1 MTEMA
6 GAAAA
11 KAGVQAARLVQG
23 AASPY
28 VMVKHGRRE
37 DRAAAYDR
45 FIAACVPIFHSGELD
60 QTRVTEMYTA
70 LLAIELR
77 APAKVR
83 AAAHQLFERLVGPFG
98 LKWTIWQVDE
108 GGPSQVEEDEELAE
122 AIAESHRAELEALEE
137 GELRPHSTPYLPPD
151 AIRSSEAFRDALD
164 AFTRTA
170 REDVTSRWWHALLT
184 PWGKRWWTTRH

>member
-6 GAAAA
+6 AAAAA

-45 FIAACVPIFHSGELD
+45 FIAACVPLFHNGELD
-60 QTRVTEMYTA
+60 QTRVTEMHTA

-83 AAAHQLFERLVGPFG
+83 AAAHQLFERLVGAFG
-98 LKWTIWQVDE
+98 LEWTIWEVEE
-108 GGPSQVEEDEELAE
+108 GGSFQVEQDEELAE
-122 AIAESHRAELEALEE
+122 AIAESQRAELGAQEE
-137 GELRPHSTPYLPPD
+137 GERRPRITPYVPSD
-151 AIRSSEAFRDALD
+151 AIRSSEAFRIALCVHEY
-164 AFTRTA
+164 R
-170 REDVTSRWWHALLT
+170 S
-184 PWGKRWWTTRH
+184 

>member
-6 GAAAA
+6 AAAAA
-11 KAGVQAARLVQG
+11 KAGVQAVRLVQG

-45 FIAACVPIFHSGELD
+45 FIAACVPIFHNGELD

-83 AAAHQLFERLVGPFG
+83 AAAHQLFERLVGAFG
-98 LKWTIWQVDE
+98 LEWTIWEVEE
-108 GGPSQVEEDEELAE
+108 GGPFQVEQDEELAE
-122 AIAESHRAELEALEE
+122 AIAESQRAELEAQEE
-137 GELRPHSTPYLPPD
+137 AERRPRITPYVPPD
-151 AIRSSEAFRDALD
+151 AIRSSEAFRIALD
-164 AFTRTA
+164 AFTSIA
-170 REDVTSRWWHALLT
+170 REDVTARWWYALLT
-184 PWGKRWWTTRH
+184 PWGKRWWLTRH

>member
-6 GAAAA
+6 AAAAA
-11 KAGVQAARLVQG
+11 KASVQAARLVQG

-60 QTRVTEMYTA
+60 QTRVTEIYTA

-83 AAAHQLFERLVGPFG
+83 AAAHHLFERLVGPFG
-98 LKWTIWQVDE
+98 LEWTIWQVEE
-108 GGPSQVEEDEELAE
+108 GGPTQVADDEELAE
-122 AIAESHRAELEALEE
+122 AIAESQRAELEALEDR
-137 GELRPHSTPYLPPD
+137 GPGPQSTPYLPSN
-151 AIRSSEAFRDALD
+151 AIRSSETFRDALD
-164 AFTRTA
+164 AFTSIA

-184 PWGKRWWTTRH
+184 PWGKRWWMARH

>member
-6 GAAAA
+6 AVA
-11 KAGVQAARLVQG
+11 KAGMQAARLVQG

-45 FIAACVPIFHSGELD
+45 FIATCVPIFHNGELD

-98 LKWTIWQVDE
+98 LKWTIWAVEE
-108 GGPSQVEEDEELAE
+108 GGPSQVEGDEELAE
-122 AIAESHRAELEALEE
+122 AIAESQRAELEALED
-137 GELRPHSTPYLPPD
+137 GEPRPRITPHLPPD
-151 AIRSSEAFRDALD
+151 AIRSSETFRDALD
-164 AFTRTA
+164 AFTSIA

-184 PWGKRWWTTRH
+184 PWGKRWWMTRH